1 MASVAKRY
9 CFSRSQIR
17 HTTKPIH
24 ERKDTS
30 PRDWRNILMNKAIHL
45 SERQYTE
52 IVGKQVAPDRPLLFG
67 VLAEV
72 VEPTAASAQPE
83 TIEIRSE
90 WRVWHAV
97 EGSEPDISRDNRRS
111 GEILRRNPYF
121 LLLQDI
127 CAFVAI
133 SAFITA
139 ICILSQ
145 EIASKTI

>member
-1 MASVAKRY
+1 
-9 CFSRSQIR
+9 
-17 HTTKPIH
+17 
-24 ERKDTS
+24 
-30 PRDWRNILMNKAIHL
+30 MNKAIHL

-52 IVGKQVAPDRPLLFG
+52 IVGKKVAPDRPLLFG

-72 VEPTAASAQPE
+72 VEPTAAAAQPE

-90 WRVWHAV
+90 WRMWHAV
-97 EGSEPDISRDNRRS
+97 EGSEPDVSRDNRRS
-111 GEILRRNPYF
+111 SEILRRTPYF
-121 LLLQDI
+121 LFLQDI